1 MNQVPISRNRLS
13 VEDRIDELSRL
24 VLVVLLIATLCCVL

>member
-1 MNQVPISRNRLS
+1 MNEVQISRNRLP

-24 VLVVLLIATLCCVL
+24 VLVVLLIATLACVL